1 MNAIAGAL
9 GFMPAADPKAYTNQV
24 TVTQQTTQA
33 TTALNAT
40 VGLISA
46 FSVAMNI
53 LPGQDS
59 AFLQKVNDL
68 NTKAQAATT
77 NAVNQ
82 TPAQIAKTTSDLT
95 TAFTALQTQNTHVQP
110 PPKTE
115 LQTLQDALTTINN
128 RITELE
134 VKGISPDLLK
144 PYLDLQLKTRGQI
157 TDLINLQ
164 IRQKQAALADLSGAI
179 EPFQDASQPID
190 DPIATLEHLNA
201 ATQAAIDNDT
211 SSEGT
216 FKRILSKAG
225 IAIYYILLVICLWLG
240 GTATTNTF
248 YKESIPVKLWYFIY
262 GAILFQITIPLYG
275 IIFTPKWHALIIPL
289 FDNTTKGIIQDLFGY
304 NVHAGPASSEEV
316 KEVEED
322 EAVQEGG
329 DPNATAAA
337 ATATTAPAKPILPR
351 KPIDSTQVLR
361 GVSLIAFI
369 VFEVFYSQ
377 LVKYF

>member
-1 MNAIAGAL
+1 
-9 GFMPAADPKAYTNQV
+9 MPAADPKAYTNQV

-40 VGLISA
+40 VSLISA

-53 LPGQDS
+53 LPGQDPV
-59 AFLQKVNDL
+59 FIQKVNDL
-68 NTKAQAATT
+68 NTKAQAAAT
-77 NAVNQ
+77 NAVKQ
-82 TPAQIAKTTSDLT
+82 TPAQIAKTSSDLT
-95 TAFTALQTQNTHVQP
+95 TALTALQTQNTRAQP

-115 LQTLQDALTTINN
+115 LQTLQDALTAINN

-164 IRQKQAALADLSGAI
+164 IQQKQAALADLSGAI

-190 DPIATLEHLNA
+190 DPIATLENLNA

-211 SSEGT
+211 SSEGV
-216 FKRILSKAG
+216 FKRILSRAG
-225 IAIYYILLVICLWLG
+225 IAIYYILLVICFWLG

-275 IIFTPKWHALIIPL
+275 IIFTPKWHSIIIPL
-289 FDNTTKGIIQDLFGY
+289 FDNTTKGFIQDLFGY
-304 NVHAGPASSEEV
+304 NVRSVPPTSSPSVEV
-316 KEVEED
+316 
-322 EAVQEGG
+322 QSGG
-329 DPNATAAA
+329 DPATAATA
-337 ATATTAPAKPILPR
+337 ATATTATTATTPAKPILPK

-361 GVSLIAFI
+361 VISLIGFI
-369 VFEVFYSQ
+369 LFEVFYSQ